1 MKMIYVFS
9 SIDLTNDSNQTWTD
23 WSDWTLCDKSCEGG
37 TQERRRVCTK
47 LKNGKPQC
55 EGDKIEKRVCNMQKC
70 PGSLLNYYCDF
81 VTNILF

>member
-1 MKMIYVFS
+1 M
-9 SIDLTNDSNQTWTD
+9 
-23 WSDWTLCDKSCEGG
+23 
-37 TQERRRVCTK
+37 CTK